1 MQSRSEICKE
11 IRRVTVGLVEAREEG
26 KGDDVVLR
34 RDEAR
39 NHTNTHTHARE
50 GKGRGDKR
58 SSRRQVREDLGE
70 NRENLEG
77 SKQREG
83 HGMGTWAQPIIRGA
97 VEGRYLPKSSHA
109 SFPQV
114 DPGPGPGWWTMDQAL
129 NGDGTRREGA
139 TKRFGG
145 VDFLLW

>member
-1 MQSRSEICKE
+1 MQLRSEICKE

-50 GKGRGDKR
+50 GKGRGGKR
-58 SSRRQVREDLGE
+58 STLRQVREDLGE
-70 NRENLEG
+70 NREILEG
-77 SKQREG
+77 SKQRKG

-97 VEGRYLPKSSHA
+97 VEGTLSSLPTLPSLRLT
-109 SFPQV
+109 
-114 DPGPGPGWWTMDQAL
+114 PGRDLGGGPWT
-129 NGDGTRREGA
+129 RP
-139 TKRFGG
+139 
-145 VDFLLW
+145 